1 MAWQSVWRIGL
12 LGLFLAV
19 TSAAC
24 ARDLDDV
31 RQAGVLRHLGIPY
44 ANFVT
49 GSGDGLDVELMQGFA
64 RHLGVRYEFIKTDW
78 NRAFG
83 DLAGRQVRR
92 TDSGIQWLG
101 NVPVRGD
108 VLASGITTL
117 AWRGEVVDFSNPT
130 FPSGVWLVARAQSSL
145 RPITPTGSLEA
156 DIRKLK
162 QLMRGRSVLALENTC
177 LDPGLYDIAK
187 TGARVKLA
195 NSTLQLNEMAP
206 AVLNGDAETT
216 LLDVPDALIALDKWP
231 GELKVIGPVSGTQEM
246 SVAFRKSSPKLRAA
260 FNQYLEKV
268 WRDGSYIKLVQR
280 YYPGVFDYYRDFF
293 ETR

>member
-145 RPITPTGSLEA
+145 RPITPTGSLVA

-231 GELKVIGPVSGTQEM
+231 GELKVIGPVSGNQEM

>member
-187 TGARVKLA
+187 
-195 NSTLQLNEMAP
+195 P
-206 AVLNGDAETT
+206 
-216 LLDVPDALIALDKWP
+216 VP
-231 GELKVIGPVSGTQEM
+231 G
-246 SVAFRKSSPKLRAA
+246 
-260 FNQYLEKV
+260 
-268 WRDGSYIKLVQR
+268 
-280 YYPGVFDYYRDFF
+280 
-293 ETR
+293 

>member
-1 MAWQSVWRIGL
+1 MTWQSVWRIGL

>member
-231 GELKVIGPVSGTQEM
+231 GELKVIGPVSGNQEM

>member
-1 MAWQSVWRIGL
+1 MTWQSVWRIGL

-231 GELKVIGPVSGTQEM
+231 GELKVIGPVSGNQEM